1 MLVPLT
7 DPHNPYSAMMLS
19 IISDGQSHPS
29 SPYPRQAP
37 APTRQRVPQRA
48 RGWALIALAVVGGIV
63 GIAAASSAAAPASSG
78 EGATVGVPG
87 EFRLSPGNQQ
97 PVGTVPDGDT
107 TVGVPGE
114 FRLSPGNQQPVGTVP
129 G

>member
-19 IISDGQSHPS
+19 IISDRQSHPS
-29 SPYPRQAP
+29 SPYPGQAP
-37 APTRQRVPQRA
+37 VPPRHRVPQRV
-48 RGWALIALAVVGGIV
+48 RGWALISLAIVGGIV

-78 EGATVGVPG
+78 
-87 EFRLSPGNQQ
+87 
-97 PVGTVPDGDT
+97 GDT